1 MRCPIVNFPE
11 HKSLLGAYGSWESRR
26 LHGGYVAHKQSKAKV
41 FCHSLRRYG
50 YSHGI
55 TPLRK
60 DMKKKGVFSTN
71 VIKLRI
77 KKALPLGELSPHGDG
92 EGLP

>member
-1 MRCPIVNFPE
+1 
-11 HKSLLGAYGSWESRR
+11 
-26 LHGGYVAHKQSKAKV
+26 
-41 FCHSLRRYG
+41 
-50 YSHGI
+50 
-55 TPLRK
+55 
-60 DMKKKGVFSTN
+60 MKKKGVFSTN